1 MPTGRPRLI
10 AAIAPH
16 GLTIKVWTGGR
27 GRSRSSALEYR
38 NYTDLERSPEFILR
52 QLEPFDTSELKLH
65 LKWHRRK
72 DQEVS
77 GYYRFED
84 NFVMAAVRAKQR
96 FPLKNEWPVGTSP
109 SRGRRR
115 WKWVWDREKAC
126 DRDELMVWI
135 AGHELFHF
143 LRHTKQVPGINRE
156 TRANRF
162 AFEWMRR
169 YMAER
174 GASAAEPPATHAPTA
189 PTAPRAKPAVAAV
202 AVAAPLRKKRDR
214 RGKRGDVDGQML
226 MPWEA
231 AS

>member
-1 MPTGRPRLI
+1 M
-10 AAIAPH
+10 
-16 GLTIKVWTGGR
+16 
-27 GRSRSSALEYR
+27 EYK
-38 NYTDLERSPEFILR
+38 NYTDLEAAPEFILR
-52 QLEPFDTSELKLH
+52 ELKAFDTSKLRFH
-65 LKWHRRK
+65 LKFHRRK

-77 GYYRFED
+77 GYYRFDD
-84 NFVMAAVRAKQR
+84 NFVMAAVRKKQR
-96 FPLKNEWPVGTSP
+96 FPLKNEWPVATRKA
-109 SRGRRR
+109 RGGRG
-115 WKWVWDREKAC
+115 WAWVWDRERAH

-135 AGHELFHF
+135 AAHELFHF

-174 GASAAEPPATHAPTA
+174 GASAAGPPATHAPTAPTA

-202 AVAAPLRKKRDR
+202 AVAAPLRKKRGR